1 MLRNLCRFAVLIGLT
16 AAAFFSAPP
25 RAAACT
31 QTCYRECATYYNF
44 CFYHPGAD
52 YEGCNFVRH
61 CGSSANLCNI
71 QECIE

>member
-1 MLRNLCRFAVLIGLT
+1 MLRNLCRLVALIGLT
-16 AAAFFSAPP
+16 AAVFLSAPP

-31 QTCYRECATYYNF
+31 QTCSKECVTYVTY
-44 CFYHPGAD
+44 CSSHPGGD
-52 YEGCNFVRH
+52 YVGCNFVRH